1 MGLPGAEMS
10 KAFTKEDGGD
20 ALPVARPRTSGRRL
34 LTPEGHA
41 RALEEWVQLRDTERP
56 RLQKDASVSG
66 REPLRALEARLL
78 ELSALLEAAEVVEP
92 APEGSPASFGAW
104 VTTLDE
110 AGQRATVRL
119 VGPDEADPRSGLLS
133 VASPMGRA
141 LLGKKPGD
149 TALVE
154 RPRGSTELQVLS
166 VRPRP

>member
-1 MGLPGAEMS
+1 MS
-10 KAFTKEDGGD
+10 KAFTKEDAGD
-20 ALPVARPRTSGRRL
+20 GPPVARPRTAGRRL

-41 RALEEWVQLRDTERP
+41 RALEEWVRLRDEERP
-56 RLQKDASVSG
+56 RLQKDGSVSG
-66 REPLRALEARLL
+66 RELLRAVEARLL

-92 APEGSPASFGAW
+92 APEGSPAVFGAW

-133 VASPMGRA
+133 VASPVGRA
-141 LLGKKPGD
+141 LLGKSPGD

-166 VRPRP
+166 VRPHP